1 MRKNPADAHWGRVRV
16 SRGRTGSLSGKT
28 SRSQLRGDRLL
39 YRPPAAL
46 ARPSKAHQRCLR
58 ADTKQSRWEDSP
70 DSCCC
75 FSSSP
80 AVFSQRHFLSTFHLF
95 RDTQTTGEMK
105 LGLNY
110 IHHIT
115 PGNLDLVSRIK
126 SPRSEGVSERQFSP
140 DPLINFGYIAF
151 MAAMGLDLVYKITRS
166 LSYFDEVE

>member
-1 MRKNPADAHWGRVRV
+1 
-16 SRGRTGSLSGKT
+16 
-28 SRSQLRGDRLL
+28 
-39 YRPPAAL
+39 
-46 ARPSKAHQRCLR
+46 
-58 ADTKQSRWEDSP
+58 
-70 DSCCC
+70 
-75 FSSSP
+75 
-80 AVFSQRHFLSTFHLF
+80 
-95 RDTQTTGEMK
+95 MK

-110 IHHIT
+110 IYHIT